1 MAGRFGAVLTAMVTP
16 FRDDFSLDLQRAQE
30 VATWLLDHGSDSL
43 VVAGTTGEGATLT
56 DQEMVDL
63 WKATVE
69 ASKGKGKIVAGTGTN
84 DTAHS
89 IHLTKEAERAGA
101 DAALVVAPYYNKPP
115 QSGLYEHFKAV
126 AASTSLPVI
135 LYNVPSRT
143 SVQISNETILRL
155 AEIDNIIGV
164 KDATGD
170 LNLASELMAA
180 APGGFELISGDDA
193 FTFGLVCLGA
203 TGVIS
208 VSSHVVG
215 EQMSEM
221 ISLTE
226 RGDIDGARKIHN
238 QLLPVY
244 KALFLTTS
252 PIPVKAAMGLVG
264 QPVGP
269 PRLPLVPATKDEIA
283 AVEKALEESGVR

>member
-1 MAGRFGAVLTAMVTP
+1 VITAMVTP
-16 FRDDFSLDLQRAQE
+16 FKDDFSLDLDRAQE

-43 VVAGTTGEGATLT
+43 VVAGTTGEGATLS

-63 WKATVE
+63 WKAT
-69 ASKGKGKIVAGTGTN
+69 ALAAKGKGKIVAGTGTN

-89 IHLTKEAERAGA
+89 IHLTKAAEKAGC

-155 AEIDNIIGV
+155 AEIDNVIGV

-170 LNLASELMAA
+170 LNLASELVAA

-193 FTFGLVCLGA
+193 ATFAMVCLGG

-215 EQMSEM
+215 EQMGEM
-221 ISLTE
+221 IALVE
-226 RGDIDGARKIHN
+226 RGDVDGARKIHN
-238 QLLPVY
+238 QLLPIY
-244 KALFLTTS
+244 RALFLTTS
-252 PIPVKAAMGLVG
+252 PIPVKAAMGLIG

-283 AVEKALEESGVR
+283 AVEKALEDAGAL

>member
-16 FRDDFSLDLQRAQE
+16 FKDDFSLDLKRAQE
-30 VATWLLDHGSDSL
+30 VAAWLLEHGSDSL
-43 VVAGTTGEGATLT
+43 VVAGTTGEGATLS

-69 ASKGKGKIVAGTGTN
+69 AAKGKGKIVAGTGTN

-89 IHLTKEAERAGA
+89 ILLTKEAERAGA

-155 AEIDNIIGV
+155 AEVENIIGI

-170 LNLASELMAA
+170 MNLASELVAA

-193 FTFGLVCLGA
+193 ATFALVCLGGV
-203 TGVIS
+203 GVIS

-215 EQMSEM
+215 EQMGEM
-221 ISLTE
+221 ISLVE
-226 RGDIDGARKIHN
+226 RGDVDGARKIHN
-238 QLLPVY
+238 QLLPIY
-244 KALFLTTS
+244 RALFLTTS
-252 PIPVKAAMGLVG
+252 PIPVKAAMGLIG

-269 PRLPLVPATKDEIA
+269 PRLPLVPATKDEIS
-283 AVEKALEESGVR
+283 AVEKALEESGAR